1 MSGPL
6 EGDPR
11 PKAMESTSAFSV
23 FESFGVDKRD
33 EDSRPIIDTVKQ
45 FIREHG
51 QTVSG
56 AKQASLA
63 TVSSSSV
70 VSNTIP
76 SRHFTTPSMNP
87 ISEWEEP
94 IEIPNLTLFELY
106 RRPRHIICDTKE
118 RIQIPAKTLH
128 AEFCCPI
135 CLGYIKRTSIV
146 MECLHRFCAECIE
159 KCLRLGKKECP
170 SW

>member
-1 MSGPL
+1 
-6 EGDPR
+6 
-11 PKAMESTSAFSV
+11 MESTSAKADHAFTV
-23 FESFGVDKRD
+23 FESFGVDERYD
-33 EDSRPIIDTVKQ
+33 DSRPIIDNVKE

-51 QTVSG
+51 HNVSG

-63 TVSSSSV
+63 TVSS
-70 VSNTIP
+70 NIIP
-76 SRHFTTPSMNP
+76 SQHSTNPSINP

-94 IEIPNLTLFELY
+94 IEIPNLTLFDLY
-106 RRPRHIICDTKE
+106 RRPRRIICDTKE